1 VRRAFLLAFALSSS
15 ALTAEGQE
23 PAAPPP
29 PSTQEPAG
37 ASLVALD
44 SSAPFQRL
52 DGSLLRA
59 GATVYQLSLAR
70 TNLPPIALGVRTVQV
85 TDAAVGGVAGWLIA
99 ETRTGSAVPTS
110 DSLWVTRADLTPER
124 WAATV
129 DRTQLGASFTRDSM
143 YVAVQSYRGRSSFAT
158 GVPPGTLL
166 TGGMIDAVVSL
177 LPLRVGYRASAFVLL
192 VEPGSPRTLPAEL
205 SVERE
210 ERVRVGSADVDC
222 WVVTLRAG
230 VMEERRWVSKDAPRV
245 VRAQQVV
252 ANGVLSA
259 ELLQ

>member
-1 VRRAFLLAFALSSS
+1 VRYASLLALALCVS
-15 ALTAEGQE
+15 AHEVKAQE
-23 PAAPPP
+23 PAAPPA

-44 SSAPFQRL
+44 SSAPLQRPN
-52 DGSLLRA
+52 GALLRP
-59 GATVYQLSLAR
+59 GASVYQLSLVR
-70 TNLPPIALGVRTVQV
+70 TGLPPLALGVRTVQISE
-85 TDAAVGGVAGWLIA
+85 ASVGGAAGWLIA
-99 ETRTGSAVPTS
+99 ESRTGTAVVTS

-158 GVPPGTLL
+158 AVPPGALL
-166 TGGMIDAVVSL
+166 TGGMVDGIVSL
-177 LPLRVGYRASAFVLL
+177 LPLHMGYRASAYLLL
-192 VEPGSPRTLPAEL
+192 VEPGSPRTLRAEL

-210 ERVRVGSADVDC
+210 ERLRVGSAEVDC

-245 VRAQQVV
+245 VRAQQAV
-252 ANGVLSA
+252 ANGLLTA
-259 ELLQ
+259 ELQP